1 MENSMIDSMV
11 VLSREKNELLLEILQ
26 LTKLQ
31 KDVIEKEDMEELH
44 YILDKKDKI
53 MLEIDKI
60 DVSFLT
66 LYGQL
71 KREEN
76 IDSLDEINTDK
87 YPSLKD
93 LKKVVGEVTSTL
105 MSISL
110 LDEENNKSI
119 RESLERTKLELR
131 RVKKGKVAYK
141 GYNTEVSGSMLI
153 DEKKY
158 KGITFYF
165 LFCLYILLI
174 RNIFWG

>member
-1 MENSMIDSMV
+1 MDSSMIDTMV
-11 VLSREKNELLLEILQ
+11 ALSKEKNELLLEILQ

-31 KDVIEKEDMEELH
+31 KDVIEKEDMEELN

-87 YPSLKD
+87 YPNLKD
-93 LKKVVGEVTSTL
+93 LKEVVGEVTSTL

-110 LDEENNKSI
+110 LDEKNNKSI
-119 RESLERTKLELR
+119 RESLEKTKLELR
-131 RVKKGKVAYK
+131 RVKKGKIAYK
-141 GYNTEVSGSMLI
+141 GYTTEVSGSMLI
-153 DEKKY
+153 DEKK
-158 KGITFYF
+158 
-165 LFCLYILLI
+165 
-174 RNIFWG
+174 

>member
-1 MENSMIDSMV
+1 MDSSMIDTMV
-11 VLSREKNELLLEILQ
+11 ALSKEKNELLLEILQ

-31 KDVIEKEDMEELH
+31 KDLIEKEDMEELN
-44 YILDKKDKI
+44 YVLDKKDKI

-87 YPSLKD
+87 YPNLKD
-93 LKKVVGEVTSTL
+93 LKEVVAEVTSTL

-110 LDEENNKSI
+110 LDEKNNKSI
-119 RESLERTKLELR
+119 RESLEKTKLELR
-131 RVKKGKVAYK
+131 RVKKGKIAYK

-153 DEKKY
+153 DEKK
-158 KGITFYF
+158 
-165 LFCLYILLI
+165 
-174 RNIFWG
+174 

>member
-1 MENSMIDSMV
+1 MIDSMV

-153 DEKKY
+153 DEKK
-158 KGITFYF
+158 
-165 LFCLYILLI
+165 
-174 RNIFWG
+174 